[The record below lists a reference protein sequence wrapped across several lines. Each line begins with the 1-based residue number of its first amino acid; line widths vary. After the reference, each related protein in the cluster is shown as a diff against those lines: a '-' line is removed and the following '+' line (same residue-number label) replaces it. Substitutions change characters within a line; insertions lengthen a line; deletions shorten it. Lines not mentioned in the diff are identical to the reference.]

1 MAGEAAVPLL
11 EAGDVRA
18 LEQLRLAHLGAIL
31 AGAAAAGRAVGPPG
45 GRGVDFAEFRPYV
58 PGDDVRLIDANV
70 YARLGQAFV
79 KTSPD
84 DRDTGLLVLID
95 GSRSMVRPHADRLAA
110 LLGVVA
116 LLRGDGLRVAVLADG
131 AARGG
136 AGLRGP
142 GAVGALLE
150 ELASLP
156 RGRETSLAAG
166 IRDARGVPTD
176 LVVLITDALVEPPA
190 LAEAMDELS
199 RAGRAAA
206 VLQVIET
213 APAALGLSDGPV
225 ELVDAESGETATV
238 SVTRAAYTSRL
249 EALVA
254 RVHAVATAAGVG
266 STALPVEESALEQIL
281 ALGRAGELLTRAG

>member
-1 MAGEAAVPLL
+1 
-11 EAGDVRA
+11 
-18 LEQLRLAHLGAIL
+18 
-31 AGAAAAGRAVGPPG
+31 
-45 GRGVDFAEFRPYV
+45 VDFAEFRPYV

-95 GSRSMVRPHADRLAA
+95 GSRSMVRRHADRLAA

-116 LLRGDGLRVAVLADG
+116 LLRGDGVRVAVLADG

-136 AGLRGP
+136 AALRGP

-150 ELASLP
+150 ELESLP
-156 RGRETSLAAG
+156 RGRNTSLAEG
-166 IRDARGVPTD
+166 IRDARRGGVATD

-206 VLQVIET
+206 VLHLIET
-213 APAALGLSDGPV
+213 SPAVLGLSGGPV
-225 ELVDAESGETATV
+225 ELVDAETGETATV
-238 SVTRAAYTSRL
+238 GVTRAAYTSRL
-249 EALVA
+249 AALVA
-254 RVHAVATAAGVG
+254 RVHAVAGAAGVG

-281 ALGRAGELLTRAG
+281 ALGRAGELLSRAG

>member
-1 MAGEAAVPLL
+1 
-11 EAGDVRA
+11 
-18 LEQLRLAHLGAIL
+18 
-31 AGAAAAGRAVGPPG
+31 
-45 GRGVDFAEFRPYV
+45 VDFAEFRPYV

-95 GSRSMVRPHADRLAA
+95 GSRSMVRRHADRLAA

-116 LLRGDGLRVAVLADG
+116 LLRGDGVRMAVLADG

-136 AGLRGP
+136 AALRGP

-150 ELASLP
+150 QLGSLP
-156 RGRETSLAAG
+156 RGRETGLAEG
-166 IRDARGVPTD
+166 IRRARGPGTD

-190 LAEAMDELS
+190 LAEAMDELA

-213 APAALGLSDGPV
+213 TPAALGLSGGPV
-225 ELVDAESGETATV
+225 ELVDAETGETATV
-238 SVTRAAYTSRL
+238 AMTPRARVAYAERL

-254 RVHAVATAAGVG
+254 RVHAAASAAGVG
-266 STALPVEESALEQIL
+266 STALPVDESALEQIL

>member
-1 MAGEAAVPLL
+1 MAVGLL
-11 EAGDVRA
+11 RAGDVRA
-18 LEQLRLAHLGAIL
+18 LEQLRLAQLGAIL
-31 AGAAAAGRAVGPPG
+31 AGAAGTGQAVGPPG

-84 DRDTGLLVLID
+84 DRDTGLLVLVD
-95 GSRSMVRPHADRLAA
+95 GSRSMVRRHADRLAA

-116 LLRGDGLRVAVLADG
+116 LLRGDGVRVAVLADG
-131 AARGG
+131 AARSG
-136 AGLRGP
+136 AALRGP

-150 ELASLP
+150 ELEWLP
-156 RGRETSLAAG
+156 RGRETGLAEG
-166 IRDARGVPTD
+166 IRDARGVGSD

-190 LAEAMDELS
+190 LAEAMGELA

-206 VLQVIET
+206 LLQVIET
-213 APAALGLSDGPV
+213 APAVLGLSGGPV

-238 SVTRAAYTSRL
+238 AVTRAAYASRL

-254 RVHAVATAAGVG
+254 RVHAVASAAGVG
-266 STALPVEESALEQIL
+266 ATALPVEEPALEQVL
-281 ALGRAGELLTRAG
+281 ALGRAGELLMRAG